1 MSWRRPSLS
10 LPMRI
15 PWFRS
20 SSPDPASS
28 ASDSVSDAPSQSSA
42 KTSSSRGDGSAVFS
56 SYFEGGPYP
65 DGALQSERRKS
76 VLLLTLC
83 MIFGVAT
90 FALTASTI
98 YLSTTSRVEPFYV
111 AVDRQ
116 SGDVVDARPVS
127 TTKYLSER
135 MIRSRLKKVVEGLRT
150 VYTDK
155 RATRRAYEEAWRYI
169 LPGSSADQ
177 FLRDFL
183 STAGTD
189 NPVQLVGEQQR
200 HITDIEVTHVEGT
213 RTYQITWAERHVNS
227 KSDIREL
234 LFTGSFSTVR
244 IDLNDTDALRLN
256 PVGLFI
262 DGLSFRK
269 TDSRIL
275 QTSSD
280 S

>member
-1 MSWRRPSLS
+1 
-10 LPMRI
+10 MRI
-15 PWFRS
+15 PWFS
-20 SSPDPASS
+20 TSSPEHASAAADGVSDVASDTPSDAATQPSPKTS
-28 ASDSVSDAPSQSSA
+28 ASG
-42 KTSSSRGDGSAVFS
+42 GDGSAAFS
-56 SYFEGGPYP
+56 RYFQGGPYP

-90 FALTASTI
+90 FALTVATI

-135 MIRSRLKKVVEGLRT
+135 MIRSRLRKVVEGLRT

-155 RATRRAYEEAWRYI
+155 RATRRSYEEAWRYV
-169 LPGSSADQ
+169 LPGSSADR

-200 HITDIEVTHVEGT
+200 FITDIEVTHVQGT
-213 RTYQITWAERHVNS
+213 RTYQVTWAERHINS
-227 KSDIREL
+227 KSDIRET
-234 LFTGSFSTVR
+234 LFTGSLSTVR

-256 PVGLFI
+256 PIGLFV
-262 DGLSFRK
+262 DGISFRK

-275 QTSSD
+275 QTGGD